1 MRMTGR
7 NRWRKLATVM
17 IASAALL
24 LIACDDDEVNGV
36 GGGEGID
43 TGEPVDVGG
52 DSDTPT
58 PEDVDADEDEDTNGE
73 GLGCTPGEVMSCV
86 GEELSAIEVCDGEG
100 HGTEASECP
109 GTAVCRDEECVQVR
123 CTPGSGRCDAG
134 EQPQT
139 CVADG
144 EGDYDYVDEEPCGE
158 GQTCEAGACLD
169 RCGIAELTDDYVG
182 CEYWAVET
190 DNQLLHT
197 DDDGEPVVDPEHR
210 PPFAVVLANTETD
223 VTARIRVEGP
233 GGEVAETV
241 PEREVHTHRTN
252 PGQEYVTVYSETVD
266 AAGDRIGGPHVG
278 PIEDIELPPG
288 ATLTLLLPNQTIPF
302 GETTVTSTAYR
313 VESSQPVVAYQF
325 NPFCCNYNYTNDASL
340 LLPSSALTENY
351 MMVSHAV
358 WAGGSTNRL
367 ATPRSP
373 TLSVVAMEP
382 DTTVEVQLRPS
393 SSVGQ
398 SFEDQLYPVRAGDG
412 ISGPDGTG
420 RLEVTLDKHEVFNVS
435 GGGADP
441 VIDMTGARVVAD
453 KPVAAF
459 GAHTCTNVPFTQ
471 PACDHIESQLF
482 PLETWATDFVVAPHK
497 MRNPDAGSNS
507 REGTYWKFVAR
518 EDDTVIEADIS
529 VKRGDVLP
537 PSGEG
542 VPHCADF
549 SQEEEDAEA
558 GIFELQ
564 EGDSCEFGTRNIFTV
579 ESTRPISI
587 AGFMSGQNTV
597 FDQVDWGDHAGDPSM
612 FLVPPQDQYRI
623 SYTFLTPPTYHVSYI
638 TVIIPPNFDLT
649 LDGESVDPMDHDHEM
664 IDDETMLM
672 AHIEVEPGPHQIEA
686 NIPFGLIV
694 YGFDNYVSYSYT
706 GGLDLTKLN
715 PL

>member
-1 MRMTGR
+1 MRRKGR
-7 NRWRKLATVM
+7 RGWQ
-17 IASAALL
+17 IWAAVL
-24 LIACDDDEVNGV
+24 LIACAAPFVIGCDDDDVE
-36 GGGEGID
+36 GGGLMPGD
-43 TGEPVDVGG
+43 AGEPDDIGDDANGQIQGG
-52 DSDTPT
+52 PDANSD
-58 PEDVDADEDEDTNGE
+58 EEDTQE
-73 GLGCTPGEVMSCV
+73 QGLGCTPGEVMACV
-86 GEELSAIEVCDGEG
+86 GDELSAIEVCDGDG
-100 HGTEASECP
+100 FATEPAECP
-109 GTAVCRDEECVQVR
+109 GTAVCRDAECVQVR

-139 CVADG
+139 CVSDG
-144 EGDYDYVDEEPCGE
+144 DGDYEYVDEAPCGE
-158 GQTCEAGACLD
+158 GETCEAGACLD
-169 RCGIAELTDDYVG
+169 RCGIAELTHDYVG

-197 DDDGEPVVDPEHR
+197 DTDGNPVVDPEHR

-223 VTARIRVEGP
+223 VTARVKVEGA
-233 GGEVAETV
+233 GGELAESI
-241 PEREVHTHRTN
+241 PAREVRSHRTN
-252 PGQEYVTVYSETVD
+252 PGDEYVTVYSETVSSD
-266 AAGDRIGGPHVG
+266 GDRIGGPHQG

-288 ATLTLLLPNQTIPF
+288 ATLTLLLPNRDIPF

-313 VESSQPVVAYQF
+313 VQSSQPVVAYQF

-351 MMVSHAV
+351 MMMSHAV
-358 WAGGSTNRL
+358 WAGGANYRL
-367 ATPRSP
+367 EEPRSP

-382 DTTVEVQLRPS
+382 DTTVEVQLRAS
-393 SSVGQ
+393 EHEGQ
-398 SFEDQLYPVRAGDG
+398 SFEDQLYPVREGDG
-412 ISGPDGTG
+412 ISGPDDTG
-420 RLEVTLDKHEVFNVS
+420 RMVVTLEPHEVFNVA

-441 VIDMTGARVVAD
+441 VIDLTGARVVAD

-459 GAHTCTNVPFTQ
+459 GAHTCTNIPFTQ

-482 PLETWATDFVVAPHK
+482 PLETWATDFVLAPHK
-497 MRNPDAGSNS
+497 IRNPEVDPNS

-518 EDDTVIEADIS
+518 EDETTIRADIS
-529 VKRGDVLP
+529 VARGDVLP

-542 VPHCADF
+542 VSHCADF
-549 SQEEEDAEA
+549 AEEPES
-558 GIFELQ
+558 GVFELR
-564 EGDSCEFGTRNIFTV
+564 EGENCEFGTRNIFTV
-579 ESTRPISI
+579 EATRPISI

-638 TVIIPPNFDLT
+638 TVIIPPNFDIT
-649 LDGESVDPMDHDHEM
+649 LDGETVDPMEYDYEM
-664 IDDETMLM
+664 LEDQTMLM
-672 AHIEVEPGPHQIEA
+672 SHIEVEPGPHQIEA
-686 NIPFGLIV
+686 SIPFGLIV